1 MEEEKKQHRTVR
13 PQFTLEATALQVL
26 SLHNPESSTLSACE
40 SKAVHIT
47 IHFQ

>member
-1 MEEEKKQHRTVR
+1 M
-13 PQFTLEATALQVL
+13 LEAAALQVL
-26 SLHNPESSTLSACE
+26 SLLSPESSTLSACE